1 MTKLLLDQSI
11 FTRPTFYLVTV
22 LLICLVLYALHVILY
37 FIISTDIPFYKFML
51 ASVAFLVVFASFV
64 VFNAIKLK
72 RDSIN
77 AENRAIYKIKR
88 FDKALVLRSFVDEF
102 DGEQVVSLKIVS
114 ETDSLIEATLE
125 DKTYLIEKEYLSQ

>member
-11 FTRPTFYLVTV
+11 FTRPSFYLAVV
-22 LLICLVLYALHVILY
+22 LLICLVLYALYVILNL
-37 FIISTDIPFYKFML
+37 IISTDIPFYKFML
-51 ASVAFLVVFASFV
+51 ASVAFLIIFASFI
-64 VFNAIKLK
+64 VFNAVKLK
-72 RDSIN
+72 RDSVN
-77 AENRAIYKIKR
+77 AENRAIYKIRR

-114 ETDSLIEATLE
+114 ETDSLIESTLE

>member
-11 FTRPTFYLVTV
+11 FTRPSFYLAVV
-22 LLICLVLYALHVILY
+22 LLICLVLYALYVILNL
-37 FIISTDIPFYKFML
+37 IISTDIPFYKFML
-51 ASVAFLVVFASFV
+51 ASVAFLIIFASFI
-64 VFNAIKLK
+64 VFNAVKLK
-72 RDSIN
+72 RDSVN

-125 DKTYLIEKEYLSQ
+125 DKTYLIEKSYVSQ

>member
-11 FTRPTFYLVTV
+11 FTRPSFYLVTV
-22 LLICLVLYALHVILY
+22 LLICLVLYALYVILNL
-37 FIISTDIPFYKFML
+37 IISTDIPFYKFML
-51 ASVAFLVVFASFV
+51 ASVAFLVIFASFI

-125 DKTYLIEKEYLSQ
+125 DKTYLIEKYYVRQ

>member
-11 FTRPTFYLVTV
+11 FTRPSFYLVV
-22 LLICLVLYALHVILY
+22 ALLICLVLYALYVILY

-51 ASVAFLVVFASFV
+51 ASVAFLIIFASFI
-64 VFNAIKLK
+64 VFNAIDLK

-125 DKTYLIEKEYLSQ
+125 DKTYLIEKSYVSQ

>member
-22 LLICLVLYALHVILY
+22 LLICLVLYALYVILC
-37 FIISTDIPFYKFML
+37 FIIKTDIPFYKFML
-51 ASVAFLVVFASFV
+51 ASVAFLIIFASFI
-64 VFNAIKLK
+64 VFNAVKSK

-125 DKTYLIEKEYLSQ
+125 DKTYLIEKSYVS

>member
-11 FTRPTFYLVTV
+11 FTRPSFYLAVV
-22 LLICLVLYALHVILY
+22 LLICLVLYALYVILNL
-37 FIISTDIPFYKFML
+37 IISTDIPFYKFML
-51 ASVAFLVVFASFV
+51 ASVAFLIIFASFI
-64 VFNAIKLK
+64 VFNAVKLK
-72 RDSIN
+72 RDSVN
-77 AENRAIYKIKR
+77 AENRAIYKIRR

>member
-11 FTRPTFYLVTV
+11 FTRPSFYLAVV

-51 ASVAFLVVFASFV
+51 ASVAFLIIFASFI
-64 VFNAIKLK
+64 VFNAIKSK
-72 RDSIN
+72 RDSVN
-77 AENRAIYKIKR
+77 ADNRAIYKIKR

-102 DGEQVVSLKIVS
+102 DGEQAVSLKIVS

>member
-11 FTRPTFYLVTV
+11 FTRPTFYIVAV
-22 LLICLVLYALHVILY
+22 LLICLILYSLYVILNL
-37 FIISTDIPFYKFML
+37 IISTDIPFYKFML
-51 ASVAFLVVFASFV
+51 ASVAFLIIFASFI
-64 VFNAIKLK
+64 VFNAIDLK

-102 DGEQVVSLKIVS
+102 DGEQVVNLKIVS

-125 DKTYLIEKEYLSQ
+125 DKTYLIEKYYVSQ

>member
-1 MTKLLLDQSI
+1 MTNLLLDQSI
-11 FTRPTFYLVTV
+11 FTRPSFYLAVV
-22 LLICLVLYALHVILY
+22 LLICLVLYALYVILY

-51 ASVAFLVVFASFV
+51 ASVAFLIIFASFI
-64 VFNAIKLK
+64 VFNAVKLK

-114 ETDSLIEATLE
+114 ETDSLIEASLE
-125 DKTYLIEKEYLSQ
+125 DKTYLIEKYYVSQ

>member
-11 FTRPTFYLVTV
+11 FTRPSFYLAVV
-22 LLICLVLYALHVILY
+22 LLICLVLYALYVILNL
-37 FIISTDIPFYKFML
+37 IISTDIPFYKFML
-51 ASVAFLVVFASFV
+51 ASVAFLVVFASFI
-64 VFNAIKLK
+64 VFNAVKLK
-72 RDSIN
+72 RDSVN

-114 ETDSLIEATLE
+114 ETDSLIESTLE
-125 DKTYLIEKEYLSQ
+125 DKTYLIEKSYVSQ

>member
-11 FTRPTFYLVTV
+11 FTRPSFYLAAV
-22 LLICLVLYALHVILY
+22 LLICLVLYALHVILNL
-37 FIISTDIPFYKFML
+37 IISTDIPFYKFML
-51 ASVAFLVVFASFV
+51 ASVAFLVVFASFI

-102 DGEQVVSLKIVS
+102 DREHVASLKIVS
-114 ETDSLIEATLE
+114 ESENLIEATLE
-125 DKTYLIEKEYLSQ
+125 DKTYIIEKEYLSQ

>member
-11 FTRPTFYLVTV
+11 FTRPSFYLAVV
-22 LLICLVLYALHVILY
+22 LLICLVLYALYVILNLT
-37 FIISTDIPFYKFML
+37 ISTDIPFYKFML
-51 ASVAFLVVFASFV
+51 ASVAFLVIFASFI
-64 VFNAIKLK
+64 VFNAVKSK

-88 FDKALVLRSFVDEF
+88 YDKALVLRSFVDEF

-114 ETDSLIEATLE
+114 ETDSLIESTLE
-125 DKTYLIEKEYLSQ
+125 DKTYLIEKSYVSQ

>member
-11 FTRPTFYLVTV
+11 FTRPSFYLVVV

-51 ASVAFLVVFASFV
+51 ASVAFLIIFASFV
-64 VFNAIKLK
+64 VFNAVKLK
-72 RDSIN
+72 RDSVN

-102 DGEQVVSLKIVS
+102 DGEQVASLKIVS

-125 DKTYLIEKEYLSQ
+125 DKTYLIEKSYVSQ

>member
-11 FTRPTFYLVTV
+11 FTRPSFYLVVV
-22 LLICLVLYALHVILY
+22 LLICLVLYALYVILNL
-37 FIISTDIPFYKFML
+37 ILSTDIPFYKFML
-51 ASVAFLVVFASFV
+51 ASVAFLIIFASFI
-64 VFNAIKLK
+64 VFNAVKLK
-72 RDSIN
+72 RDSVN
-77 AENRAIYKIKR
+77 AENRAIYKIRR

-125 DKTYLIEKEYLSQ
+125 DKTYLIEKSYVSQ

>member
-11 FTRPTFYLVTV
+11 FTRPSFYLAVI
-22 LLICLVLYALHVILY
+22 LLICLVLYALYVILNL
-37 FIISTDIPFYKFML
+37 IISTDIPFYKFML
-51 ASVAFLVVFASFV
+51 ASVAFLIIFASFI
-64 VFNAIKLK
+64 VFNAVKLK
-72 RDSIN
+72 RDSVN

-125 DKTYLIEKEYLSQ
+125 DKTYLIEKSYVSQ

>member
-11 FTRPTFYLVTV
+11 FTRPTFYIIAV
-22 LLICLVLYALHVILY
+22 LLVCLVLYMLHVILHS
-37 FIISTDIPFYKFML
+37 IIRTDIPFYKFML
-51 ASVAFLVVFASFV
+51 ASVACLIVFASFI
-64 VFNAIKLK
+64 VFNAVKSK

-102 DGEQVVSLKIVS
+102 DREQVASLKIVS
-114 ETDSLIEATLE
+114 ESENLIEATIE
-125 DKTYLIEKEYLSQ
+125 DKTYIIEKEYLSQ

>member
-11 FTRPTFYLVTV
+11 FTRPTFHIVAV
-22 LLICLVLYALHVILY
+22 LLICLALYALHVILY
-37 FIISTDIPFYKFML
+37 FMISTDIPFYKFML
-51 ASVAFLVVFASFV
+51 ASVAFLVIFASFI
-64 VFNAIKLK
+64 VFNAVKSK

-125 DKTYLIEKEYLSQ
+125 DKTYLIEKDYVRQ

>member
-11 FTRPTFYLVTV
+11 FTRPSFYLVVV

-51 ASVAFLVVFASFV
+51 ASVAFLVVFASFI

-77 AENRAIYKIKR
+77 AENRSIYKIKR

-125 DKTYLIEKEYLSQ
+125 DKTYLIEKSYVSQ

>member
-11 FTRPTFYLVTV
+11 FTRPTFYIIVF
-22 LLICLVLYALHVILY
+22 LLICLVLYALNEILH
-37 FIISTDIPFYKFML
+37 FIIRTDIPFYKFML
-51 ASVAFLVVFASFV
+51 ASLAFLIIFSSFI
-64 VFNAIKLK
+64 VFNAVKSK

-77 AENRAIYKIKR
+77 AENRAIYTIKR

-102 DGEQVVSLKIVS
+102 DRERVVSLKIAS
-114 ETDSLIEATLE
+114 ETDSRIEATLE

>member
-11 FTRPTFYLVTV
+11 FTRPSFYLVIV

-37 FIISTDIPFYKFML
+37 SMISTDILFYKFML
-51 ASVAFLVVFASFV
+51 ASVAFLIIFASFI
-64 VFNAIKLK
+64 VFNTVRSK
-72 RDSIN
+72 RDSVN

-88 FDKALVLRSFVDEF
+88 FDKSLVLRSFVDEF

-125 DKTYLIEKEYLSQ
+125 DKTYLIEKSYVSQ

>member
-11 FTRPTFYLVTV
+11 FTRPSFYLVVV

-51 ASVAFLVVFASFV
+51 ASVAFLVIFASFIF
-64 VFNAIKLK
+64 FNAVKSK

-114 ETDSLIEATLE
+114 ETDSRIEATLE
-125 DKTYLIEKEYLSQ
+125 DKTYLIEKSYVSQ

>member
-11 FTRPTFYLVTV
+11 FTRPSFYLVAV

-51 ASVAFLVVFASFV
+51 ASVAFLVVFAAFI

-77 AENRAIYKIKR
+77 AENRAIYKIER

-125 DKTYLIEKEYLSQ
+125 DKTYLIEKSYVSQ

>member
-11 FTRPTFYLVTV
+11 FTRPSFYLVVV
-22 LLICLVLYALHVILY
+22 LLICLVLYALHVILDL
-37 FIISTDIPFYKFML
+37 IISTDIPFYKFML
-51 ASVAFLVVFASFV
+51 ASVAFLIIFASFI
-64 VFNAIKLK
+64 VFNAIDLK

-114 ETDSLIEATLE
+114 ETDSLVEATLE
-125 DKTYLIEKEYLSQ
+125 DKTYLIEKSYVSQ

>member
-11 FTRPTFYLVTV
+11 FTRPSFYLVVV

-51 ASVAFLVVFASFV
+51 ASVAFLIIFASFV
-64 VFNAIKLK
+64 VFNAVKSK

-125 DKTYLIEKEYLSQ
+125 DKTYLIEKSYVSQ

>member
-11 FTRPTFYLVTV
+11 FTRPSFYLVVV
-22 LLICLVLYALHVILY
+22 LLICLVSYALHVILY

-51 ASVAFLVVFASFV
+51 ASVAFLIIFASFI
-64 VFNAIKLK
+64 VFNAVKLK
-72 RDSIN
+72 RDSVN
-77 AENRAIYKIKR
+77 AENRAIYKIRR

-125 DKTYLIEKEYLSQ
+125 DKTYLIEKYYVSQ

>member
-1 MTKLLLDQSI
+1 
-11 FTRPTFYLVTV
+11 
-22 LLICLVLYALHVILY
+22 
-37 FIISTDIPFYKFML
+37 ML
-51 ASVAFLVVFASFV
+51 ASVAFLIIFASFI
-64 VFNAIKLK
+64 VFNAVKLK
-72 RDSIN
+72 RDSVN

-125 DKTYLIEKEYLSQ
+125 DKTYLIEKSYVSQ

>member
-11 FTRPTFYLVTV
+11 FTRPTFYIVAV
-22 LLICLVLYALHVILY
+22 LLICLILYSLYVILHS
-37 FIISTDIPFYKFML
+37 IIRTDIPFYKFML
-51 ASVAFLVVFASFV
+51 ASVAFLVVFASFI
-64 VFNAIKLK
+64 VFSAVKSK

-88 FDKALVLRSFVDEF
+88 FDRALVLRSFVDEF

-114 ETDSLIEATLE
+114 ETDSLVEATLE
-125 DKTYLIEKEYLSQ
+125 DKIYLIEKSYVSQ

>member
-11 FTRPTFYLVTV
+11 FTRPSFYLVVV
-22 LLICLVLYALHVILY
+22 LLICLVLYALHVILDL
-37 FIISTDIPFYKFML
+37 IISTDIPFYKFML
-51 ASVAFLVVFASFV
+51 ASVAFLIIFASFI
-64 VFNAIKLK
+64 VFNAIDLK

-125 DKTYLIEKEYLSQ
+125 DKTYLIEKSYVS

>member
-11 FTRPTFYLVTV
+11 FTRPSFYLVVV

-51 ASVAFLVVFASFV
+51 ASVAFLIIFASFI
-64 VFNAIKLK
+64 VFNAVKLK

-77 AENRAIYKIKR
+77 ADNRAIYKIKR

-114 ETDSLIEATLE
+114 ESDSLIEATLE
-125 DKTYLIEKEYLSQ
+125 DKTYLIEKYYVRQ

>member
-11 FTRPTFYLVTV
+11 FTRPSFYLAGA
-22 LLICLVLYALHVILY
+22 LLICLVLYALHVILHL
-37 FIISTDIPFYKFML
+37 IASTDIPFYKFML
-51 ASVAFLVVFASFV
+51 ASVAFLIIFASFI
-64 VFNAIKLK
+64 VFNAVKLK

-125 DKTYLIEKEYLSQ
+125 DKTYLIEKSYVSQ